1 MANVPNSNPNFL
13 DKLIQQLYG
22 SKAAQDAVKGMVPE
36 GGSLDE
42 VMAAQATFSNNP
54 FNVQPV
60 TVAGQ
65 KTSALGNTAKLLGA
79 NIKAHPWATA
89 GTALNAGGNL
99 AGLFDNDKMLGQL
112 VGTAAG
118 AIVPSALGMGLSPL
132 AAANVAMGAGNLG
145 ALFDTLRSKQE
156 ENERMAQLPAKYTTY

>member
-1 MANVPNSNPNFL
+1 MANVPNSKPNFL
-13 DKLIQQLYG
+13 ESLIQQLYG
-22 SKAAQDAVKGMVPE
+22 SQASQDAIKGMVPD

-54 FNVQPV
+54 FNVQPA

-79 NIKAHPWATA
+79 NIKAHPWITA

-99 AGLFDNDKMLGQL
+99 AGLFDNDKMLGQIL
-112 VGTAAG
+112 GTAAG

-132 AAANVAMGAGNLG
+132 AAANVAMGTGNLG
-145 ALFDTLRSKQE
+145 ALFDTLRSKSEQE
-156 ENERMAQLPAKYTTY
+156 QAAQLPAKYTTY